1 MDKKLLS
8 LKEAEVTSSDVFL
21 ASILLMFDSFS
32 AKGTSE
38 AAFKNNSSQDVFKNL
53 QGNYFIMIIFL

>member
-8 LKEAEVTSSDVFL
+8 LKEVEVTSSDVVL
-21 ASILLMFDSFS
+21 AYVLLFDNFS

-38 AAFKNNSSQDVFKNL
+38 AAFKNKSSQNLFKIL
-53 QGNYFIMIIFL
+53 QENYSVMIVYP